1 MELEALQTALPDI
14 QQLGA
19 NLVAISPQLE
29 RYGRSVH
36 RRLNLGFDVLTDLGL
51 QVADQFGLVFVLP
64 DYLKTVYLQFGNK
77 LDEFHGENAFR
88 LPMPARYTV
97 DQQRVIRTANV
108 ANVSPDY
115 TRRPEPGETVS
126 ALEELTKAGANA
138 RRRGPNFGFEG

>member
-14 QQLGA
+14 QRLGA

-29 RYGRSVH
+29 EYGHSVH
-36 RRLNLGFDVLTDLGL
+36 RRRNLGFDILTDRGL
-51 QVADQFGLVFVLP
+51 QVGAQFGLVFVLP

-88 LPMPARYTV
+88 LPMPARYII
-97 DQQRVIRTANV
+97 DQQSVIRS

-115 TRRPEPGETVS
+115 TRRPEPSETV
-126 ALEELTKAGANA
+126 ATLEELTKD
-138 RRRGPNFGFEG
+138 RG